1 MTFVIFWFFKT
12 EFSTTFVHTGIK
24 GMDSHQESRCENC
37 IIKQLNALKALD
49 KTELKKISDSKVTR
63 HVKKGDALFKE
74 GEKLNGVYCV
84 RNGVSK
90 LSKISENGKN
100 QIVKIATKGEIL
112 GQRSVVTEEKT
123 NLSAV
128 AINDMEVCYI
138 PKNHLINNIN
148 KNAQFTKAILLH
160 VANDLKFA
168 DNVIV
173 NMAQKSVKQ
182 RVAETLRYIEKNF
195 GTDNEG
201 YIAMMLTREDISNVV
216 GTAKEACIRTL
227 ADFKKNDWI
236 ATDKKRIKILD
247 DVALFRLVE
256 GF

>member
-1 MTFVIFWFFKT
+1 
-12 EFSTTFVHTGIK
+12 
-24 GMDSHQESRCENC
+24 
-37 IIKQLNALKALD
+37 
-49 KTELKKISDSKVTR
+49 
-63 HVKKGDALFKE
+63 
-74 GEKLNGVYCV
+74 
-84 RNGVSK
+84 
-90 LSKISENGKN
+90 
-100 QIVKIATKGEIL
+100 
-112 GQRSVVTEEKT
+112 
-123 NLSAV
+123 
-128 AINDMEVCYI
+128 VCYI